1 MVELVAR
8 SPIPVAP
15 PETVVDGWAVSGRRT
30 LAALTL
36 TDSTPL
42 AKVAVRAD
50 PGGELLGTRFGR
62 AVRATWDGY
71 DVLLVGSG
79 PGEWLVLAP
88 PGCAGDVIHRLT
100 AASYNGHVS
109 AVDLTHG
116 RALLRLTGDRAADLL
131 AMETSLDLADDFYPD
146 GAALRCDLAGLA
158 VDVVRDDRDGRRSYL
173 LHCERSSGRYLA
185 VALLDSG
192 RELGLEVDGFRA
204 PYP

>member
-1 MVELVAR
+1 MAEPVAR

-15 PETVVDGWAVSGRRT
+15 PESVVDGWLVSGRRT
-30 LAALTL
+30 RAPLTL

-50 PGGELLGTRFGR
+50 PGIELLGTRFGR

-71 DVLLVGSG
+71 DVLVAGSG

-88 PGCAGDVIHRLT
+88 PGRGGDVTHRLT
-100 AASYNGHVS
+100 TASYDGRVS
-109 AVDLTHG
+109 VLDLTHG
-116 RALLRLTGDRAADLL
+116 RAVLRLTGDRAADLL
-131 AMETSLDLADDFYPD
+131 AMETRIDLDDDFCPD

-158 VDVVRDDRDGRRSYL
+158 VDVIHDDRDERRSYL
-173 LHCERSSGRYLA
+173 VHCERSSGRYLA
-185 VALLDSG
+185 DALLDSG
-192 RELGLEVDGFRA
+192 RELGLELDGFRP